1 MEYQR
6 IKFVPLVD
14 HDGVLTED
22 ERGRILARLHSLLSW
37 VGSSI
42 PLEEIIDGEKVDVR
56 ETVAE
61 FISKKELTKEDI
73 KKAQSLASL
82 LLSKERDLEERIA
95 SGDISEDRALELLE
109 EARGLMRAVQELK
122 NTRNK
127 AEAEANKKILLNKV
141 DDEKRWQKFLEDVK

>member
-6 IKFVPLVD
+6 IKFIPLVD

-22 ERGRILARLHSLLSW
+22 ERRRIIARLHALLSW

-42 PLEEIIDGEKVDVR
+42 PREEIIDGKKVDVR
-56 ETVAE
+56 EAVAE
-61 FISKKELTKEDI
+61 FISKKELTSEDLS
-73 KKAQSLASL
+73 KAQSLASL
-82 LLSKERDLEERIA
+82 LLSKERDLEEKIA
-95 SGDISEDRALELLE
+95 RGDISEDKALELLE

-127 AEAEANKKILLNKV
+127 AEAEVNKEILMKKV
-141 DDEKRWQKFLEDVK
+141 DDEKRWQKFLEEVK